1 MTRASD
7 NYSRFV
13 AWAKV
18 VLPLTALGLLSTL
31 FLISDRVGTTENIPY
46 ADVELEEIARE
57 QGISAPKFT
66 SVTDDGASVAIVAD
80 KARPDPEDLQTVWAD
95 RIVATWINTEG
106 SRLDITAQKG
116 ILHGAQNIIELTE
129 GVEILSS
136 NGYLINAETL
146 TTSMKTTE
154 IASDFPIRAIGPI
167 GQFDAGAMKI
177 TQSDQRYVMVF
188 SKGVKLIY
196 DPLRGTGE

>member
-31 FLISDRVGTTENIPY
+31 FLISDRVGTSENIPY

-57 QGISAPKFT
+57 QGIRAPEFT
-66 SVTDDGASVAIVAD
+66 SVTDDGASIAIMAD
-80 KARPDPEDLQTVWAD
+80 KARPDPDDLKTVIAD

-106 SRLDITAQKG
+106 ARLDITAQKG
-116 ILHGAQNIIELTE
+116 ILHGAENRVELTD

-136 NGYLINAETL
+136 NGYLVNANRL
-146 TTSMKTTE
+146 TASLQTTE
-154 IASDFPIRAIGPI
+154 IISDSAVQGIGPI
-167 GQFDAGAMKI
+167 GQFDAGAMNI
-177 TQSDQRYVMVF
+177 TQSDQRHVMVF
-188 SKGVKLIY
+188 SAGVKLIY
-196 DPLRGTGE
+196 DPVRKTGE

>member
-31 FLISDRVGTTENIPY
+31 FLISDRVGTSDTLPY

-57 QGISAPKFT
+57 QGIRAPEFT
-66 SVTDDGASVAIVAD
+66 SVTDDGASIAIVAD
-80 KARPDPEDLQTVWAD
+80 KARPDPDDLKTVLVD

-106 SRLDITAQKG
+106 ARLDITAEKG
-116 ILHGAQNIIELTE
+116 ILHGAQNNVELTD

-136 NGYLINAETL
+136 NGYLINADSL
-146 TTSMKTTE
+146 TTSLQTTE
-154 IASDFPIRAIGPI
+154 ITSDRPVRGIGPI

-177 TQSDQRYVMVF
+177 TQSDQRHVMVF

-196 DPLRGTGE
+196 DPLRETGE